1 MEPPVQ
7 GCGIMSS
14 TTFLK
19 LVTVLAMAYFGVKL
33 WTLHYDPASG
43 RLCTFHDR
51 HACVT
56 SALSKV
62 LLTVSRMSAGALLPS
77 MACCILS
84 KCYATRYFLHHSW
97 LALVVSFEPA
107 HELHTYFGSLTLLF
121 GVLHG
126 LAHLAREVNE
136 GHWNC
141 FASSMGRSGFIA
153 LVLLFPIAVP
163 MLLGRPKKLMTFE
176 FRKALHMLFIPFM
189 VAMCFHG
196 KVLAVLAGILVAW
209 YLVDRT
215 YFTTRIGYQF
225 KVGSYIQVN
234 CPAISAKEWHP
245 FSMFPVPGPRPRGG
259 FYVEAVGDWT
269 QELFRLSLDDPC
281 MPLWITAAQ
290 PSVLEKSVYF
300 ENVIMVCTGA
310 GITPA
315 ICLAD
320 MLSKKKNVHLM
331 WLSRE
336 AGMVATF
343 EKQLRRVNSTVHLTG
358 KPTEKTKQRLT
369 DLLAHSKAPPP
380 AETGSSCSDPTD
392 LEAGFAAAR
401 SRNDD
406 FDDGAY
412 GAGGDM
418 EDLGGCSSNRRNL
431 SSAGGGMSGNR
442 SSGGGGGG
450 GKRLRRTPFGKPISL
465 NFGRPDIEKFLTET
479 IRGSS
484 SSQHEKW
491 AATGGPPGKIVG
503 AAAVG
508 DSWQP
513 QQNASK
519 LRASPPPSTGRHAE
533 KERDYSDTSSRDVR
547 KKVLARLNTNQRISK
562 RDLMSAD
569 LSVVP
574 GKASPPRV
582 PRSGRVTAAA
592 SDMGSPD
599 GVGGGGGGASG
610 AAWDARTWLVLYC
623 GANAKVEEAVETA
636 CDDLC
641 VTWRKEYFSAW

>member
-1 MEPPVQ
+1 MQNPLFLQQPNGGGDSNAEVATSNDDSGRRRRRPGTRGNGILQPGGVGTSSSSHGSAERGRRPRGEALAAIGEGRGQAERVCSDDDGGGAAAAAAVAARTLGRDRSDGARQEGTAAATAVAAAAAVGERRLGPDRSNAFDQEGTAAATATAAAAATATAAAAAAATATATATATAAGVVAVRGLGPDKSNGEGSKPAADRAGAPSTARGIEPPVQ
-7 GCGIMSS
+7 GCGVMTS

-97 LALVVSFEPA
+97 LAVVVSFEPA
-107 HELHTYFGSLTLLF
+107 HELHTFFGSLTLLF

-136 GHWNC
+136 GNWNF
-141 FASSMGRSGFIA
+141 FASPMGRSGFVA

-215 YFTTRIGYQF
+215 YFTTRMHFCIERAVFRPVGRATLVRFDLPPGYQF
-225 KVGSYIQVN
+225 NVGSYIQVN

-269 QELFRLSLDDPC
+269 QELFRLSLEDPC

-300 ENVIMVCTGA
+300 ENGEGA
-310 GITPA
+310 GHPA
-315 ICLAD
+315 
-320 MLSKKKNVHLM
+320 
-331 WLSRE
+331 
-336 AGMVATF
+336 F
-343 EKQLRRVNSTVHLTG
+343 
-358 KPTEKTKQRLT
+358 
-369 DLLAHSKAPPP
+369 
-380 AETGSSCSDPTD
+380 
-392 LEAGFAAAR
+392 
-401 SRNDD
+401 
-406 FDDGAY
+406 
-412 GAGGDM
+412 
-418 EDLGGCSSNRRNL
+418 
-431 SSAGGGMSGNR
+431 
-442 SSGGGGGG
+442 
-450 GKRLRRTPFGKPISL
+450 
-465 NFGRPDIEKFLTET
+465 
-479 IRGSS
+479 
-484 SSQHEKW
+484 
-491 AATGGPPGKIVG
+491 
-503 AAAVG
+503 
-508 DSWQP
+508 
-513 QQNASK
+513 
-519 LRASPPPSTGRHAE
+519 
-533 KERDYSDTSSRDVR
+533 
-547 KKVLARLNTNQRISK
+547 
-562 RDLMSAD
+562 
-569 LSVVP
+569 
-574 GKASPPRV
+574 
-582 PRSGRVTAAA
+582 PRSK
-592 SDMGSPD
+592 MP
-599 GVGGGGGGASG
+599 
-610 AAWDARTWLVLYC
+610 TWL
-623 GANAKVEEAVETA
+623 
-636 CDDLC
+636 
-641 VTWRKEYFSAW
+641 